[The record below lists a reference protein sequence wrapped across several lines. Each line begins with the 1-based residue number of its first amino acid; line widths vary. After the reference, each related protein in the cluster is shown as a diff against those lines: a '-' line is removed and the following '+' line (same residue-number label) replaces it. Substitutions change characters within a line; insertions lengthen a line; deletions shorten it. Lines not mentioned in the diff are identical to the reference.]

1 MALTPP
7 PFNTAKELD
16 PLAAICQDLGLG
28 MLAPTISV
36 VYDDF
41 QLEYLEEH
49 QLDGHPSTARDL
61 HNQGTTYKLHRI
73 RFNIFGELEKNNDRL
88 AWSPVVVQ
96 GEINSKSTS
105 YITQSKESANLLT
118 LK

>member
-41 QLEYLEEH
+41 QLEYLEVGTKNCLFFY
-49 QLDGHPSTARDL
+49 QLR
-61 HNQGTTYKLHRI
+61 R
-73 RFNIFGELEKNNDRL
+73 
-88 AWSPVVVQ
+88 
-96 GEINSKSTS
+96 
-105 YITQSKESANLLT
+105 ESNFFLQY
-118 LK
+118 